1 MARRPHCT
9 SENRLPTLPSSSFP
23 AQPPHRRRVQ
33 DKLLQPHDSRPSN
46 PDVANTFFRA
56 GLIEAWGRGYEK
68 IRDARHEAGAPA
80 PEVEFDGGVRL
91 LWQRRIPDDTV
102 SSSQVESPV
111 ESQVLAALLTGP
123 LGKTELA
130 RALGRNR
137 PSGQLHE
144 AVRRLV
150 QRGAITP
157 TIPEKPN
164 SRLQKY
170 RLTTAGK
177 RLRRT

>member
-1 MARRPHCT
+1 M
-9 SENRLPTLPSSSFP
+9 
-23 AQPPHRRRVQ
+23 
-33 DKLLQPHDSRPSN
+33 
-46 PDVANTFFRA
+46 
-56 GLIEAWGRGYEK
+56 
-68 IRDARHEAGAPA
+68 RDACHEAGARA

-91 LWQRRIPDDTV
+91 LWQWRIPDDTV
-102 SSSQVESPV
+102 SSSQVESQVESPV
-111 ESQVLAALLTGP
+111 ESQVLAALLAGP

-144 AVRRLV
+144 VVRRLV
-150 QRGAITP
+150 ERGAITP

-170 RLTTAGK
+170 RLTAAGK

>member
-1 MARRPHCT
+1 M
-9 SENRLPTLPSSSFP
+9 
-23 AQPPHRRRVQ
+23 
-33 DKLLQPHDSRPSN
+33 LQPHDSRPPN

-68 IRDARHEAGAPA
+68 IRDACREAGAPA

-91 LWQRRIPDDTV
+91 LWQWQSPDDTV
-102 SSSQVESPV
+102 SSSPVESQVESPAGSPV
-111 ESQVLAALLTGP
+111 ESQVLAALRTGP

-144 AVRRLV
+144 VVRRLV
-150 QRGAITP
+150 ERGAITP
-157 TIPEKPN
+157 TIPEKSN

-170 RLTTAGK
+170 RLTAAGK

>member
-1 MARRPHCT
+1 M
-9 SENRLPTLPSSSFP
+9 
-23 AQPPHRRRVQ
+23 
-33 DKLLQPHDSRPSN
+33 
-46 PDVANTFFRA
+46 
-56 GLIEAWGRGYEK
+56 
-68 IRDARHEAGAPA
+68 RDACHEAGARA

-91 LWQRRIPDDTV
+91 LWQWRIPDDTV
-102 SSSQVESPV
+102 SSSPVESPV

-170 RLTTAGK
+170 RLTAAGK
-177 RLRRT
+177 RLPRT